1 MKRILRG
8 ALKAVLI
15 GGGLFVLW
23 LVAVWPPPVWYR
35 THWPSETA
43 FQGMRRWMGGSAD
56 GRIDTRDELRAELVT
71 SWGGAVR
78 PSAHPPIRLYHPV
91 SLDSIAKWVPQAV
104 MAGED
109 QRFRDHG
116 GIDWVNLRRALGYP
130 RDGFAWGVARDRS
143 DLRKALGRAWERR
156 SALRGASTLTQQ
168 LAKNLYLSP
177 SRNPLRKVKE
187 AVTAYRLEAAL
198 GKDRIL
204 ELYLNVAELG
214 PEIWGVEAASRYYFD
229 RPAAR
234 LSLDQAAAIA
244 GMLPFPLRSNPA
256 FRPGRMQYRQHL
268 ILRLLR
274 GEEVEVPPVAEEEA
288 APPPSDSLPSDSLPV
303 APVDSVVTPVD
314 SAPPTSDSLPD
325 GVPDSVPPAPDTM
338 PGKDSSGAGR
348 P

>member
-1 MKRILRG
+1 MKRFFQR
-8 ALKAVLI
+8 ALKAALL

-23 LVAVWPPPVWYR
+23 LFAVWPPPVWYR
-35 THWPSETA
+35 THWPAETA
-43 FQGMRRWMGGSAD
+43 FQRMRRMGGSAD
-56 GRIDTRDELRAELVT
+56 GLSRTDASRRIELRAV
-71 SWGGAVR
+71 WGDSIR
-78 PSAHPPIRLYHPV
+78 PSAHPPIRLYRPV
-91 SLDSIAKWVPQAV
+91 PLDSISDWLPQAV

-130 RDGFAWGVARDRS
+130 RDGFTWGVTRDRA

-156 SALRGASTLTQQ
+156 NALRGASTLTQQ

-204 ELYLNVAELG
+204 ALYLNVAEMG

-229 RPAAR
+229 RPASR
-234 LSLDQAAAIA
+234 LSLDQAAALA

-268 ILRLLR
+268 IIRLLR

-288 APPPSDSLPSDSLPV
+288 APLPPDSLPPV
-303 APVDSVVTPVD
+303 PLDSVVTPAD
-314 SAPPTSDSLPD
+314 SVAP
-325 GVPDSVPPAPDTM
+325 VPDSVPDTL
-338 PGKDSSGAGR
+338 PPPQDSVPKQDSSGTGE